1 MNFTESDTSNTG
13 TEIKSMTAITENWI
27 AITTLSRQNLKLPV
41 AISTFLMAITTL
53 LMLNTN

>member
-41 AISTFLMAITTL
+41 AISIFLMAITTL

>member
-27 AITTLSRQNLKLPV
+27 AITTLSGQNLKLPV
-41 AISTFLMAITTL
+41 AITTL